1 MFNQASIIEFLRS
14 DFKIKK
20 KYFKIMLINDR
31 NTLTILKLVKIL
43 IIKKKKKK
51 LSDESTTNNYNYC
64 IAI

>member
-43 IIKKKKKK
+43 IIKKKEKV
-51 LSDESTTNNYNYC
+51 
-64 IAI
+64 IG